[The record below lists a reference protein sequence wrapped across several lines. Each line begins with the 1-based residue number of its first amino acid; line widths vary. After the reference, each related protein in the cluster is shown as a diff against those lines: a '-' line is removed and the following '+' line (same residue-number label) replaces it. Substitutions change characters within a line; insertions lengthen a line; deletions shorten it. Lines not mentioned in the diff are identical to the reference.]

1 MLALASDFDHTI
13 YFDKEDVPLKPQT
26 VSAIKKLRRA
36 GNLFGFCTGRLKDQ
50 QLMQVADVLEADFY
64 ILISGALILD
74 KNRETVYGCP
84 MDPELLEELNRRY
97 TSGYGAAILTK
108 DEMYIIGKNRPYG
121 TQITSLGEIKEKV
134 YGYSLELPTPEMA
147 HEIAAEIK
155 EKYPGR
161 LNAFPNKWY
170 LDIVSAGCSKGT
182 GIAFVKNHFGID
194 IMSGIGDSYND
205 VPMLQE
211 VDISFTFTYSP
222 EQVQRQAD
230 NIVGSAAEAIEIL
243 LKQVQ

>member
-26 VSAIKKLRRA
+26 VAAIRKLRQA
-36 GNLFGFCTGRLKDQ
+36 GNLFGFCTGRLKDA

-64 ILISGALILD
+64 ILISGALILNKD
-74 KNRETVYGCP
+74 REIIYDCP
-84 MDPELLEELNRRY
+84 MDLELLKELNHRY

-121 TQITSLGEIKEKV
+121 TQINELEEIKERV

-147 HEIAAEIK
+147 HEIADDIK
-155 EKYPGR
+155 ERYAGR

-170 LDIVSAGCSKGT
+170 LDIVTAGCSKGT
-182 GIAFVKNHFGID
+182 GIAFVKNHYNID

-222 EQVQRQAD
+222 EPVQRQAD
-230 NIVGSAAEAIEIL
+230 NIVGSAAEAVEIL